1 MLRLPGGKRQRER
14 NGARDDPLGWGAGEM
29 RWMGRYLLRPQF

>member
-14 NGARDDPLGWGAGEM
+14 NGAWDDPLGWGAGEM